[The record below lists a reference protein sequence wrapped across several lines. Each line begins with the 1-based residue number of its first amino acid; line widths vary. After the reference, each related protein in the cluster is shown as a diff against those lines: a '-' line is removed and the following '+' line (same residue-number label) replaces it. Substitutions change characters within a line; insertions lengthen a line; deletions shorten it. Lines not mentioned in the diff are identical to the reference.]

1 MRPPVYGAHDLA
13 PTLLIRKC
21 SRNHDPNVG
30 TGAELTPSSDGLHLG
45 PRRATNSRRR
55 AVSTAVRCRNL
66 RADHCDGMTLRKATD
81 ESDGNSRRPVAA
93 PIRGRAAELKV
104 VDAHISDIADRRG
117 GVLVIEGPP
126 GIGKSRLLTE
136 VCRSA
141 ENAGVRTLFGE
152 AFEYQQTV
160 PFFSLFM
167 ATLRAESPVGDPDAL
182 RRLGGSADLRYWV
195 VHDLRAAIH
204 AAASTTP
211 LAIVL
216 EDIHWADNATLLALR
231 SLTAPSADAPVLW
244 VLTARTGAGG
254 PAVRETISVLE
265 RQRAT
270 FVRLPA
276 ISPGAVAEI
285 VQDTVRARADP
296 SLLSLADKAHGN
308 PFLLMELLGGLHEE
322 ERLTVSGGRA
332 EVSGEGLPRR
342 LGAGMR
348 QRLDGLSESA
358 GEVVQVAAVLP
369 DRFSAGLLAAMLD
382 RRPAAL
388 VSAVEEAVRAD
399 LLTEDGD
406 QLRFRHDLLRE
417 ATRQSLPQ
425 SLRGAMERQSAATML
440 EMGSAPEEVATQLAR
455 SAEVGDQAAI
465 AALRQAAQSVGHTD
479 PSAAAELSKRAV
491 ELLPTGDSARGPLV
505 AETVLLLNRATRYR
519 EAQELA
525 ENALSATV
533 SQEGEAEIRLRVAAG
548 NEEPV
553 QRIAENRRA
562 LQLAGINDV
571 TRARH
576 QAWLAYFEAVNG
588 LHTDDATATEAAAA
602 AAAIDD
608 LESRTVSETALG
620 MLEYQ
625 GGYALRAIRRMD
637 DVDALA
643 RTGEATLGHII
654 AAIHRVRLV
663 ATVGELGDAG
673 AQVDEGIEQ
682 ARRGRNAMAIPP
694 WIVLSGMV
702 RVAAGRLAAA
712 RTAVEALAV
721 REWGTSTENNLMR
734 ILVLSDIAVRTDD
747 RKLLQD
753 LVSEARGLYPSTS
766 PLVSCGGAFVIA
778 LAAWHRGD
786 THEAVRWLSGQNTR
800 VITPLWINVFDQL
813 ILMSRVASAAGDAG
827 LRARVLESIE
837 VLERERPGVPC
848 RSSRRSPSTPAG
860 SSNATPIRS
869 WKLPM
874 RCARG
879 GRFSTPAPPRM
890 PAVSS
895 PGTDGTPRRSHKS
908 IRHSTP
914 S

>member
-1 MRPPVYGAHDLA
+1 
-13 PTLLIRKC
+13 
-21 SRNHDPNVG
+21 
-30 TGAELTPSSDGLHLG
+30 
-45 PRRATNSRRR
+45 
-55 AVSTAVRCRNL
+55 
-66 RADHCDGMTLRKATD
+66 MTLRKATGGL
-81 ESDGNSRRPVAA
+81 DGNGRQPVAA
-93 PIRGRAAELKV
+93 PIRGRAAELTV
-104 VDAHISDIADRRG
+104 IDAHIADIAERRD

-136 VCRSA
+136 VFRSA

-167 ATLRAESPVGDPDAL
+167 ATLRAEPPVGDPEAL

-204 AAASTTP
+204 AAASATP

-265 RQRAT
+265 RQGAT

-276 ISPGAVAEI
+276 ISQTAVAEI
-285 VQDTVRARADP
+285 VQDTVRARADS

-308 PFLLMELLGGLHEE
+308 PFLLTELLGGLQEE

-332 EVSGEGLPRR
+332 GVNGDGLPRR

-348 QRLDGLSESA
+348 QRLDGLSAAA
-358 GEVVQVAAVLP
+358 GRVVQVAAVLP

-382 RRPAAL
+382 QRPAAL
-388 VSAVEEAVRAD
+388 VTAVEEAVRAD

-479 PSAAAELSKRAV
+479 PSAAADLSKRAV
-491 ELLPTGDSARGPLV
+491 ELLPSGDSARGPLV
-505 AETVLLLNRATRYR
+505 AETVLLLNRANRYQ
-519 EAQELA
+519 EAQDLA
-525 ENALSATV
+525 ESTLSAEV

-548 NEEPV
+548 NEEPE

-562 LQLAGINDV
+562 LALSGINDV

-588 LHTDDATATEAAAA
+588 MHADDSTATEAVAAA
-602 AAAIDD
+602 TATGD
-608 LESRTVSETALG
+608 LEARIVSETALG
-620 MLEYQ
+620 VIDCQ
-625 GGYALRAIRRMD
+625 RGYALRAIQRMD
-637 DVDALA
+637 EVDALS

-663 ATVGELGDAG
+663 ATVGQLKDAE
-673 AQVDEGIEQ
+673 AQVAEGAEQ
-682 ARRGRNAMAIPP
+682 AHRDRNAMAFP
-694 WIVLSGMV
+694 
-702 RVAAGRLAAA
+702 
-712 RTAVEALAV
+712 
-721 REWGTSTENNLMR
+721 
-734 ILVLSDIAVRTDD
+734 
-747 RKLLQD
+747 
-753 LVSEARGLYPSTS
+753 RGPHW
-766 PLVSCGGAFVIA
+766 
-778 LAAWHRGD
+778 AAWSTWPPAGWPR
-786 THEAVRWLSGQNTR
+786 R
-800 VITPLWINVFDQL
+800 VP
-813 ILMSRVASAAGDAG
+813 
-827 LRARVLESIE
+827 
-837 VLERERPGVPC
+837 P
-848 RSSRRSPSTPAG
+848 SRRCLPANGGPSPRT
-860 SSNATPIRS
+860 T
-869 WKLPM
+869 
-874 RCARG
+874 
-879 GRFSTPAPPRM
+879 
-890 PAVSS
+890 
-895 PGTDGTPRRSHKS
+895 
-908 IRHSTP
+908 
-914 S
+914 